1 LRVDPPFNGRPQ
13 LFIAMANRNS
23 LLTRFYDK
31 IVLERPRLIL
41 LCLVVVIAFL
51 GYKAKDFKLDASTET
66 LILETDED
74 FIYSQIIKSRYGGYD
89 YLLMIYTP
97 TKDLFSDEALA
108 HLTRLR
114 DDLRQLNGVSSVI
127 SILDA
132 PLLKSSSEPIGERV
146 SAVGIQTLESPTVD
160 RRLAKIEFS
169 KSPLYQNL
177 LVSPDLKTTALQIK
191 LRTDDLFQDMST
203 RRDLL
208 RIKQANEPLTAS
220 ELDELKKITEQLEKL
235 REKNKKI
242 RHQNIAKIRAIMDNY
257 RRDAELFLGGVS
269 MIADDM
275 ISFIKSDLKVFGI
288 GVLFFLI
295 VTLSIIFR
303 SSRWVL
309 LPMLCCSFSAISMM
323 GLLGMFGWQ
332 VTVISSN
339 FISLQ
344 LIITMAITIHL
355 IVRYRDLAFHNP
367 GAEQRKLIL
376 ETVRLMVTPCL
387 YAALTTIAGFGSL
400 LLCDLLPVKT
410 FGWMMIAGIIVSL
423 GVTFLLFPAG
433 LMVVH
438 RKPPWARR
446 DKRRSRYSLT
456 SLLAGFTGTHGKTI
470 LVSSGI
476 IFVISL
482 LGISR
487 LVVENSFINYFK
499 DTTEIYQGL
508 KVIDQKLGG
517 TTPLDVIIEVDES
530 EASSQVPTPGID
542 AKSDDNFEEF
552 EEFEEFDEF
561 DESESAEDDER
572 YWFTADKMARITK
585 IHDYLDSLPE
595 TGKVLSLATMLKI
608 TEDFNNGR
616 PLDNFQLALLYG
628 ELPDKFKTMVLKPYV
643 SVEHNQVRYAI
654 RVRDSDESLRRN
666 ELLKKIKYD
675 LINKLGLKEDHV
687 HLTGLLVLYNNMLQ
701 SLFES
706 QILTLGVVVVAL
718 MGMFLILF
726 RSFKISLI
734 AMTPNLLAIGA
745 VLGVIGWLNIPLDMM
760 TITIAAISMGIAVD
774 NTIHYIYR
782 FRQEFNVEQNYVKT
796 VFKCHGSIGY
806 AMYYTSVT
814 IIIGFSILALS
825 NFLPSIYFGLL
836 TGLAMLI
843 ALIAS
848 LTLLPQLL
856 VVFKPFGPEIEGHQ
870 N

>member
-1 LRVDPPFNGRPQ
+1 
-13 LFIAMANRNS
+13 M
-23 LLTRFYDK
+23 LTRFYDK

-41 LCLVVVIAFL
+41 LCLLVVIAFL

-66 LILETDED
+66 LILETDDD
-74 FIYSQIIKSRYGGYD
+74 FKYSRIIKSRYGGHD
-89 YLLMIYTP
+89 YLLLIYTP
-97 TKDLFSDEALA
+97 ANDLFSDEALA
-108 HLTRLR
+108 QLTRLR

-132 PLLKSSSEPIGERV
+132 PLLKSLPEPVGEREP
-146 SAVGIQTLESPTVD
+146 AAGIQTLESPAVD

-191 LRTDDLFQDMST
+191 LHTDERFQDMLT

-208 RIKQANEPLTAS
+208 RIKQADEPLTSAES
-220 ELDELKKITEQLEKL
+220 VEFTKISEQLEKL
-235 REKNKKI
+235 REKNKKT
-242 RHQNIAKIRAIMDNY
+242 RHQDIAEIRAIMGNY
-257 RRDAELFLGGVS
+257 RRNAELFLGGVS

-295 VTLSIIFR
+295 VTLSIIFKNF
-303 SSRWVL
+303 RWVL
-309 LPMLCCSFSAISMM
+309 LPVLCCTFSAISMM

-367 GAEQRKLIL
+367 GAEQRQLIL
-376 ETVRLMVTPCL
+376 DTVRLMVTPCL

-433 LMVVH
+433 LMVMN
-438 RKPPWARR
+438 KKTPQARPAI
-446 DKRRSRYSLT
+446 RRSRYSLT
-456 SLLAGFTGTHGKTI
+456 SFLAGFTGSHGKTI
-470 LVSSGI
+470 LVASAI
-476 IFVISL
+476 IFGISL

-487 LVVENSFINYFK
+487 LVVENSFIDYFK

-517 TTPLDVIIEVDES
+517 TSPLDVIIEVDEP
-530 EASSQVPTPGID
+530 EASSQVPASGID
-542 AKSDDNFEEF
+542 AKSDD
-552 EEFEEFDEF
+552 EFEEFDEF
-561 DESESAEDDER
+561 ETPEDDGR
-572 YWFTADKMARITK
+572 YWFTADKMARITR

-608 TEDFNNGR
+608 AEDLNNGQ
-616 PLDNFQLALLYG
+616 PLDNFQLALLYR
-628 ELPDKFKTMVLKPYV
+628 ELPDTFKTMVLKPYV

-654 RVRDSDESLRRN
+654 RVRDSEESLRRN
-666 ELLKKIKYD
+666 ELVKKIKYD
-675 LINKLGLKEDHV
+675 LINKLGLREDHV

-701 SLFES
+701 SLFKS
-706 QILTLGVVVVAL
+706 QILTLGVVVIAL
-718 MGMFLILF
+718 MAMFLILF
-726 RSFKISLI
+726 RSFKIAMI
-734 AMTPNLLAIGA
+734 AITPNLLAIGA
-745 VLGVIGWLNIPLDMM
+745 VLGMIGWLNIPLDMM

-782 FRQEFNVEQNYVKT
+782 FRQEFNVEHNYVKT
-796 VFKCHGSIGY
+796 VFNCHSSIGY
-806 AMYYTSVT
+806 AIFYTSVT

-825 NFLPSIYFGLL
+825 NFLPTIYFGLL

-856 VVFKPFGPEIEGHQ
+856 IVFRPFGPEVRVHE
-870 N
+870 

>member
-1 LRVDPPFNGRPQ
+1 
-13 LFIAMANRNS
+13 MENRNS
-23 LLTRFYDK
+23 VLSRYYDK

-41 LCLVVVIAFL
+41 LCLLVVIALL

-74 FIYSQIIKSRYGGYD
+74 FIYSRIIKSRYGGLD

-97 TKDLFSDEALA
+97 VNDLFSDDALA
-108 HLTRLR
+108 QLTRLR
-114 DDLRQLNGVSSVI
+114 DDLRKLNGVSSVI
-127 SILDA
+127 SMLDV
-132 PLLKSSSEPIGERV
+132 PLLKSLPEPVGGRKPG
-146 SAVGIQTLESPTVD
+146 AGIQTLESPKVD

-191 LRTDDLFQDMST
+191 LHTDERFQGLLA

-208 RIKQANEPLTAS
+208 RIKRENGPLTAAES
-220 ELDELKKITEQLEKL
+220 VEIKHLNEQLGKL
-235 REKNKKI
+235 REENKKT
-242 RHQNIAKIRAIMDNY
+242 RHQDIADIRAVMDNY
-257 RRDAELFLGGVS
+257 RRDAELFLGGVG

-275 ISFIKSDLKVFGI
+275 ISFIKSDLKVFGL
-288 GVLFFLI
+288 GVMFFLI
-295 VTLSIIFR
+295 VTLSVIFR
-303 SSRWVL
+303 NFRWVL
-309 LPMLCCSFSAISMM
+309 LPMLCCMFSAIAMM

-332 VTVISSN
+332 VTVVSSN

-355 IVRYRDLAFHNP
+355 IVRYLDLASQNP
-367 GAEQRKLIL
+367 GSEQRTLIL
-376 ETVRLMVTPCL
+376 NTVRLMVTPCL

-410 FGWMMIAGIIVSL
+410 FGWMMIAGITVSL
-423 GVTFLLFPAG
+423 AVTFLLFPAG
-433 LMVVH
+433 LMVVN
-438 RKPPWARR
+438 KEPPRARR
-446 DKRRSRYSLT
+446 TIKRSRYSLT
-456 SLLAGFTGTHGKTI
+456 SFLAGFTGTNGKTI

-476 IFVISL
+476 IFGISI

-487 LVVENSFINYFK
+487 LVVENSFIDYFK

-517 TTPLDVIIEVDES
+517 TSPLDVIIELNQP
-530 EASSQVPTPGID
+530 EASSQVTSPAID
-542 AKSDDNFEEF
+542 SKSDDEFEEF
-552 EEFEEFDEF
+552 EDEFEEFDEF
-561 DESESAEDDER
+561 DSTEDDES
-572 YWFTADKMARITK
+572 YWFTAEKMAQVTR

-608 TEDFNNGR
+608 AEDFNNGQ
-616 PLDNFQLALLYG
+616 PLDNFQLALVYK
-628 ELPDKFKTMVLKPYV
+628 ELPDTFKTMIINPYV
-643 SVEHNQVRYAI
+643 SVEHNQLRYAI
-654 RVRDSDESLRRN
+654 RVKDSEESLRRN
-666 ELLKKIKYD
+666 ELVKKIKYD
-675 LINKLGLKEDHV
+675 LINKLNLREDDV

-706 QILTLGVVVVAL
+706 QILTLGVVVIAL

-726 RSFKISLI
+726 RSLKIALI
-734 AMTPNLLAIGA
+734 AITPNLLAIAA

-782 FRQEFNVEQNYVKT
+782 FRQEFDAERNYVNT
-796 VFKCHGSIGY
+796 MFHCHTSIGY
-806 AMYYTSVT
+806 AIYYTSVT

-825 NFLPSIYFGLL
+825 NFLPTIYFGLL

-843 ALIAS
+843 ALIGS

-856 VVFKPFGPEIEGHQ
+856 IVFKPFGAEAEDS
-870 N
+870 

>member
-1 LRVDPPFNGRPQ
+1 
-13 LFIAMANRNS
+13 MENRNS
-23 LLTRFYDK
+23 VLARFYDK

-41 LCLVVVIAFL
+41 LCLLVVIAFL

-74 FIYSQIIKSRYGGYD
+74 FIYSRIIKSRYGDLD

-97 TKDLFSDEALA
+97 VNDLFSDEALA
-108 HLTRLR
+108 QLKRLR

-127 SILDA
+127 SILDV
-132 PLLKSSSEPIGERV
+132 PLLKSTPEPAGEHKPAAG
-146 SAVGIQTLESPTVD
+146 SQTLESPAVD

-177 LVSPDLKTTALQIK
+177 LVSPDLKTTAMQIK
-191 LRTDDLFQDMST
+191 LRTDERFQDMLT

-208 RIKQANEPLTAS
+208 RIKQADRPLTSAES
-220 ELDELKKITEQLEKL
+220 AEFKEITAQLETL
-235 REKNKKI
+235 REKNKKT
-242 RHQNIAKIRAIMDNY
+242 RHQDIAEIRAIMDNY

-288 GVLFFLI
+288 GVLFFLV

-303 SSRWVL
+303 NFCWVV
-309 LPMLCCSFSAISMM
+309 LPMLCCAFSAISMM

-355 IVRYRDLAFHNP
+355 IVRYRDLAFHDP

-376 ETVRLMVTPCL
+376 DTVRLMVTPCL

-410 FGWMMIAGIIVSL
+410 FGWMMIVGIMVSL

-433 LMVVH
+433 LMLVPKQQP
-438 RKPPWARR
+438 RTRR
-446 DKRRSRYSLT
+446 AIGRSRYSLT
-456 SLLAGFTGTHGKTI
+456 SFLAGFTGTHGRTI
-470 LVSSGI
+470 LVASGI
-476 IFVISL
+476 IFIISL

-487 LVVENSFINYFK
+487 LVVENSFIDYFK

-517 TTPLDVIIEVDES
+517 TSPLDVIIDVDEP
-530 EASSQVPTPGID
+530 EASSQVPAPGID
-542 AKSDDNFEEF
+542 AKSDDEF
-552 EEFEEFDEF
+552 EKFDEF
-561 DESESAEDDER
+561 DESKSAEDDGR

-595 TGKVLSLATMLKI
+595 TGKVVSLATMLKI
-608 TEDFNNGR
+608 AEDFNNGQ

-628 ELPDKFKTMVLKPYV
+628 ELPDTFKTMVLKPYV

-654 RVRDSDESLRRN
+654 RVRDSEKSLRRD
-666 ELLKKIKYD
+666 ELVKKIKYD
-675 LINKLGLKEDHV
+675 LIHKLGLREDHV

-701 SLFES
+701 SLFKS
-706 QILTLGVVVVAL
+706 QILTLGVVVIAL

-726 RSFKISLI
+726 RSFKIAMI
-734 AMTPNLLAIGA
+734 AITPNLLAIGA

-782 FRQEFNVEQNYVKT
+782 FRQEFNLEHNYVKT
-796 VFKCHGSIGY
+796 VFNCHGSIGY

-836 TGLAMLI
+836 TGLAMLV

-856 VVFKPFGPEIEGHQ
+856 IVFRPFGPEAEESQIRNSTLGVK
-870 N
+870 

>member
-1 LRVDPPFNGRPQ
+1 
-13 LFIAMANRNS
+13 M
-23 LLTRFYDK
+23 LTSIYDK

-41 LCLVVVIAFL
+41 FCLLVVIAFL

-74 FIYSQIIKSRYGGYD
+74 FIYSRIIKSRYGSLD

-97 TKDLFSDEALA
+97 AKDLFSDEVLA
-108 HLTRLR
+108 QLTHLR

-127 SILDA
+127 SILDV
-132 PLLKSSSEPIGERV
+132 PLLKSSSESGGGWKPG
-146 SAVGIQTLESPTVD
+146 AAIQTLESPAVD

-177 LVSPDLKTTALQIK
+177 LVSPDLKTTALQIN
-191 LRTDDLFQDMST
+191 LRSNERFQGLLT

-208 RIKQANEPLTAS
+208 RVKQANAPLTAAES
-220 ELDELKKITEQLEKL
+220 AEIKTLNEQIRQL
-235 REKNKKI
+235 REEYKKT
-242 RHQNIAKIRAIMDNY
+242 RHQNIADIRAIMDNY
-257 RRDAELFLGGVS
+257 RGDAKLFLGGVS

-275 ISFIKSDLKVFGI
+275 ISFIKSDLKVFGL

-303 SSRWVL
+303 NFRWVL
-309 LPMLCCSFSAISMM
+309 LPMLCCAFSAISMM

-332 VTVISSN
+332 VTVVSSN

-355 IVRYRDLAFHNP
+355 IVRYKDLASQNP
-367 GAEQRKLIL
+367 GAEQRHLIL
-376 ETVRLMVTPCL
+376 DTVRLMVTPCL

-423 GVTFLLFPAG
+423 GITFLLFPAG
-433 LMVVH
+433 LLVLYK
-438 RKPPWARR
+438 RPPRTHLPV
-446 DKRRSRYSLT
+446 RSSRVSLT
-456 SLLAGFTGTHGKTI
+456 SFLAEFTGTNGKTI

-487 LVVENSFINYFK
+487 LVVENSFIDYFK

-517 TTPLDVIIEVDES
+517 TSPLDVIIDLDEP
-530 EASSQVPTPGID
+530 ERSSPVPAPAIE
-542 AKSDDNFEEF
+542 AKSDDEF
-552 EEFEEFDEF
+552 AEFDDEFEEFDEF
-561 DESESAEDDER
+561 DSTGDDES
-572 YWFTADKMARITK
+572 YWFTVEKMALVTR

-608 TEDFNNGR
+608 AEDFNNGQ
-616 PLDNFQLALLYG
+616 PLDNFQLALLYK
-628 ELPDKFKTMVLKPYV
+628 ELPDTFKTMIIKPYV
-643 SVEHNQVRYAI
+643 SVEHNQLRYAI
-654 RVRDSDESLRRN
+654 RVKDSEKSLRRN
-666 ELLKKIKYD
+666 ELVKKIKYD
-675 LINKLGLKEDHV
+675 LINKLNLREDHV

-706 QILTLGVVVVAL
+706 QILTLGVVVIAL

-726 RSFKISLI
+726 RSLKIALI
-734 AMTPNLLAIGA
+734 AITPNLLAIGT

-782 FRQEFNVEQNYVKT
+782 FRQEFDVEHNYVKT
-796 VFKCHGSIGY
+796 MFRCHTSIGF
-806 AMYYTSVT
+806 AIYYTSVT

-825 NFLPSIYFGLL
+825 NFLPTIYFGLL

-843 ALIAS
+843 ALIGS

-856 VVFKPFGPEIEGHQ
+856 IVFKPFGAEFREQ
-870 N
+870 TQT

>member
-1 LRVDPPFNGRPQ
+1 
-13 LFIAMANRNS
+13 M
-23 LLTRFYDK
+23 LTSFYDK

-41 LCLVVVIAFL
+41 LCLLVVIAFL

-66 LILETDED
+66 LILETDKD
-74 FIYSQIIKSRYGGYD
+74 FKYSRIIKSRYGGHD

-97 TKDLFSDEALA
+97 ADDDLFSDEALA
-108 HLTRLR
+108 QLTRLR
-114 DDLRQLNGVSSVI
+114 DDLKQLNGVSSVI

-132 PLLKSSSEPIGERV
+132 PLLKSSAEPAGEGEP
-146 SAVGIQTLESPTVD
+146 AAGIQTLESPAVD

-177 LVSPDLKTTALQIK
+177 LISPDLKTTALQIK
-191 LRTDDLFQDMST
+191 LNTDERFQDVLT

-208 RIKQANEPLTAS
+208 RIKQADEPLSATESA
-220 ELDELKKITEQLEKL
+220 ELKKITKQLELL
-235 REKNKKI
+235 REKNKKT
-242 RHQNIAKIRAIMDNY
+242 RHQDIAAIRAIMGNY
-257 RRDAELFLGGVS
+257 RRNAELFLGGIG

-303 SSRWVL
+303 NFRWVL
-309 LPMLCCSFSAISMM
+309 LPMLCCTFSAIAMM

-355 IVRYRDLAFHNP
+355 IVRYRGLAFHNP
-367 GAEQRKLIL
+367 DAEQRKLIL
-376 ETVRLMVTPCL
+376 DTVRLMVTPCL

-438 RKPPWARR
+438 KQSPGAERVI
-446 DKRRSRYSLT
+446 RRSRYSLT
-456 SLLAGFTGTHGKTI
+456 SFLAGFTGTHGRTI
-470 LVSSGI
+470 LVSSAI
-476 IFVISL
+476 IFGISL

-487 LVVENSFINYFK
+487 LVVENSFIDYFK

-517 TTPLDVIIEVDES
+517 TSPLDVIIEVDET
-530 EASSQVPTPGID
+530 EASSQVPASGSD
-542 AKSDDNFEEF
+542 AKSDD
-552 EEFEEFDEF
+552 EFEEFDEF
-561 DESESAEDDER
+561 ETTEDDGR
-572 YWFTADKMARITK
+572 YWFTADKMAQITK

-608 TEDFNNGR
+608 AEDLNSGQ

-628 ELPDKFKTMVLKPYV
+628 ELPEKFKIMILKPYV

-654 RVRDSDESLRRN
+654 RIRDSEKSLRRD
-666 ELLKKIKYD
+666 ELVKKIKYD
-675 LINKLGLKEDHV
+675 LINKLGLREDRV

-701 SLFES
+701 SLFKS
-706 QILTLGVVVVAL
+706 QILTLGVVVIAL

-726 RSFKISLI
+726 RSFKIAMI
-734 AMTPNLLAIGA
+734 AITPNLLAIGA

-782 FRQEFNVEQNYVKT
+782 FRQEFNVEHNYVKT
-796 VFKCHGSIGY
+796 VFNCHGSIGY
-806 AMYYTSVT
+806 AIFYTSVT

-825 NFLPSIYFGLL
+825 NFLPTIYFGLL

-856 VVFKPFGPEIEGHQ
+856 IVFKPFGPDVSERRS
-870 N
+870 

>member
-1 LRVDPPFNGRPQ
+1 
-13 LFIAMANRNS
+13 M
-23 LLTRFYDK
+23 LTRFYDK

-41 LCLVVVIAFL
+41 LCLLVVIAFL

-66 LILETDED
+66 LILETDDD
-74 FIYSQIIKSRYGGYD
+74 FKYSRIIKSRYGGHD
-89 YLLMIYTP
+89 YLLLIYTP
-97 TKDLFSDEALA
+97 ANDLFSDEALA
-108 HLTRLR
+108 QLTRLR

-132 PLLKSSSEPIGERV
+132 PLLKSLPEPVGEREP
-146 SAVGIQTLESPTVD
+146 AAGIQTLESPAVD

-191 LRTDDLFQDMST
+191 LHTDERFQDMLT

-208 RIKQANEPLTAS
+208 RIKQADEPLTSAES
-220 ELDELKKITEQLEKL
+220 VEFTKISEQLEKL
-235 REKNKKI
+235 REKNKKT
-242 RHQNIAKIRAIMDNY
+242 RHQDIAEIRAIMGNY
-257 RRDAELFLGGVS
+257 RRNAELLLGGVS

-295 VTLSIIFR
+295 VTLSIIFKNF
-303 SSRWVL
+303 RWVL
-309 LPMLCCSFSAISMM
+309 LPVLCCTFSAISMM

-367 GAEQRKLIL
+367 GAEQRQLIL
-376 ETVRLMVTPCL
+376 DTVRLMVTPCL

-433 LMVVH
+433 LMVVNKKPH
-438 RKPPWARR
+438 RARPAI
-446 DKRRSRYSLT
+446 RRSRYSLT
-456 SLLAGFTGTHGKTI
+456 SFLAGFTGSHGKTI
-470 LVSSGI
+470 LVASAI
-476 IFVISL
+476 IFGISL

-487 LVVENSFINYFK
+487 LVVENSFIDYFK

-517 TTPLDVIIEVDES
+517 TSPLDVIIEVDEP
-530 EASSQVPTPGID
+530 EATSQVPASGID
-542 AKSDDNFEEF
+542 AKSDDEF
-552 EEFEEFDEF
+552 KEFDEF
-561 DESESAEDDER
+561 ETPEDDGR
-572 YWFTADKMARITK
+572 YWFTADKMARITR

-608 TEDFNNGR
+608 AEDLNNGQ
-616 PLDNFQLALLYG
+616 PLDNFQLALLYR
-628 ELPDKFKTMVLKPYV
+628 ELPDTFKTMVLKPYV

-654 RVRDSDESLRRN
+654 RVRDSEESLRRN
-666 ELLKKIKYD
+666 ELVKKIKYD
-675 LINKLGLKEDHV
+675 LINKLGLREDHV

-701 SLFES
+701 SLFKS
-706 QILTLGVVVVAL
+706 QILTLGVVVIAL
-718 MGMFLILF
+718 MAMFLILF
-726 RSFKISLI
+726 RSFKIAMI
-734 AMTPNLLAIGA
+734 AITPNLLAIGA
-745 VLGVIGWLNIPLDMM
+745 VLGMIGWLNIPLDMM

-782 FRQEFNVEQNYVKT
+782 FRQEFNVEHNYVKT
-796 VFKCHGSIGY
+796 VFNCHSSIGY
-806 AMYYTSVT
+806 AIFYTSVT

-825 NFLPSIYFGLL
+825 NFLPTIYFGLL

-856 VVFKPFGPEIEGHQ
+856 IVFRPFGPEVRVHE
-870 N
+870 

>member
-1 LRVDPPFNGRPQ
+1 
-13 LFIAMANRNS
+13 M
-23 LLTRFYDK
+23 LTSFYDK

-41 LCLVVVIAFL
+41 LCLLSVIAFL

-66 LILETDED
+66 LILETDKD
-74 FIYSQIIKSRYGGYD
+74 FKYSRIIKSRYGGND

-97 TKDLFSDEALA
+97 ADDLFSDEALA
-108 HLTRLR
+108 QLTRLR
-114 DDLRQLNGVSSVI
+114 DDLKQLNGVSSVI

-132 PLLKSSSEPIGERV
+132 PLLKSSPEPVGEGEPE
-146 SAVGIQTLESPTVD
+146 AGIQTLESPSVD

-177 LVSPDLKTTALQIK
+177 LISPDLKTTALQIK
-191 LRTDDLFQDMST
+191 LLTDERFQDIST

-208 RIKQANEPLTAS
+208 RIKQADEPLTATES
-220 ELDELKKITEQLEKL
+220 AELKKITEQLELL
-235 REKNKKI
+235 REKNKKT
-242 RHQNIAKIRAIMDNY
+242 RHQNIAAIRAIMGNY
-257 RRDAELFLGGVS
+257 RRNAELFLGGVG

-303 SSRWVL
+303 NFRWVL
-309 LPMLCCSFSAISMM
+309 LPMLCCTFSAIAMM

-355 IVRYRDLAFHNP
+355 IVRYRGLAFHNP
-367 GAEQRKLIL
+367 DAEQRELIL
-376 ETVRLMVTPCL
+376 DTVRLMATPCL

-433 LMVVH
+433 LMLVH
-438 RKPPWARR
+438 KKPPKA
-446 DKRRSRYSLT
+446 KQAKIRSRYSLT
-456 SLLAGFTGTHGKTI
+456 SFLAGFTGTHGRTI
-470 LVSSGI
+470 LVSSAI
-476 IFVISL
+476 IFGISL

-487 LVVENSFINYFK
+487 LVVENSFIDYFK

-517 TTPLDVIIEVDES
+517 TSPLDVIIEVDEP
-530 EASSQVPTPGID
+530 EPERSSQVQVPKID
-542 AKSDDNFEEF
+542 VKNDDEF
-552 EEFEEFDEF
+552 DKFDEF
-561 DESESAEDDER
+561 DESKSADDDGR
-572 YWFTADKMARITK
+572 YWFTADKMAKITK

-608 TEDFNNGR
+608 AEDLNSGQ

-628 ELPDKFKTMVLKPYV
+628 ELPDKFKTMVLRPYV

-654 RVRDSDESLRRN
+654 RVRDSEESLRRD
-666 ELLKKIKYD
+666 ELVKKIKYD
-675 LINKLGLKEDHV
+675 LINKLGLREDQV

-701 SLFES
+701 SLFKS
-706 QILTLGVVVVAL
+706 QILTLGVVVIAL

-726 RSFKISLI
+726 RSLKIALI
-734 AMTPNLLAIGA
+734 AITPNLLAIGA

-782 FRQEFNVEQNYVKT
+782 FRQEFNVEHNYVKT
-796 VFKCHGSIGY
+796 VFNCHGSIGY

-814 IIIGFSILALS
+814 VIIGFSILALS
-825 NFLPSIYFGLL
+825 NFLPTIYFGLL

-856 VVFKPFGPEIEGHQ
+856 MVFKPFGPEVSERRS
-870 N
+870 

>member
-1 LRVDPPFNGRPQ
+1 MQ
-13 LFIAMANRNS
+13 NRNS

-41 LCLVVVIAFL
+41 LCLLVVIALL

-66 LILETDED
+66 LILKTDED
-74 FIYSQIIKSRYGGYD
+74 FKYSRIIKSRYGSQD

-97 TKDLFSDEALA
+97 VNDLFSDETLA
-108 HLTRLR
+108 TLARLR
-114 DDLRQLNGVSSVI
+114 DDLRQLKGVSSVI
-127 SILDA
+127 SILDV
-132 PLLKSSSEPIGERV
+132 PLLKSTPGL
-146 SAVGIQTLESPTVD
+146 VGKRGTTADIQTLESPAVD
-160 RRLAKIEFS
+160 RRLAKTEFS
-169 KSPLYQNL
+169 KSPLYVNQ

-191 LRTDDLFQDMST
+191 LHADERFQDMVT

-208 RIKQANEPLTAS
+208 RIKKDDQPLTAADS
-220 ELDELKKITEQLEKL
+220 AELKKITEQLQDL
-235 REKNKKI
+235 REKNKQS
-242 RHQNIAKIRAIMDNY
+242 RHRDIAEIRAIMDKY
-257 RRDAELFLGGVS
+257 RQDAELFLGGVS

-303 SSRWVL
+303 NSRWVL
-309 LPMLCCSFSAISMM
+309 FPMLCCTFSAISMM
-323 GLLGMFGWQ
+323 GLLGLFGWQ

-355 IVRYRDLAFHNP
+355 IVRYRGLASKNP
-367 GAEQRKLIL
+367 DADQRDLIL
-376 ETVRLMVTPCL
+376 DTIRLMVTPCL

-433 LMVVH
+433 LMVVYK
-438 RKPPWARR
+438 KPPVIRQARR
-446 DKRRSRYSLT
+446 KSSYSLT
-456 SLLAGFTGTHGKTI
+456 SFLAGFTTTHGKAI
-470 LVSSGI
+470 LVSSAI
-476 IFVISL
+476 VLVISI

-487 LVVENSFINYFK
+487 LVVENSFIDYFK

-508 KVIDQKLGG
+508 KVVDQKLGG
-517 TTPLDVIIEVDES
+517 TSPLDVIIDFDQP
-530 EASSQVPTPGID
+530 EASLQLPVSGGD
-542 AKSDDNFEEF
+542 AKSDDDLL
-552 EEFEEFDEF
+552 EEFDEF
-561 DESESAEDDER
+561 EDKKDAGR
-572 YWFTADKMARITK
+572 YWFTADKMAKVTE
-585 IHDYLDSLPE
+585 IHDYLESLAE
-595 TGKVLSLATMLKI
+595 TGKVMSLATLLKI
-608 TEDFNNGR
+608 AEDLNNGQA
-616 PLDNFQLALLYG
+616 LDNFQLALLYS
-628 ELPDKFKTMVLKPYV
+628 ELPEEMKTLVLDPYV
-643 SVEHNQVRYAI
+643 SVEHNQLRFAVR
-654 RVRDSDESLRRN
+654 VKDSEKSLRRDA
-666 ELLKKIKYD
+666 LLKQIKSE
-675 LINKLGLKEDHV
+675 LINKLGLKEDHI

-701 SLFES
+701 SLFGS
-706 QILTLGVVVVAL
+706 QILTLGIVVIAL
-718 MGMFLILF
+718 MVMFLILF
-726 RSFKISLI
+726 RSIKIALI
-734 AMTPNLLAIGA
+734 AITPNLLAIGA

-782 FRQEFNVEQNYVKT
+782 FRQEFSVEHDYVKT
-796 VFKCHGSIGY
+796 VFNCHASIGY
-806 AMYYTSVT
+806 AIYYTSVT
-814 IIIGFSILALS
+814 IIIGFSILSLS

-856 VVFKPFGPEIEGHQ
+856 IVFRPFGSEVFSLS
-870 N
+870 NRLN

>member
-1 LRVDPPFNGRPQ
+1 VL
-13 LFIAMANRNS
+13 A
-23 LLTRFYDK
+23 RFYDK

-41 LCLVVVIAFL
+41 LCLLVVIAFL

-74 FIYSQIIKSRYGGYD
+74 FIYSRIIKSRYGDLD

-97 TKDLFSDEALA
+97 ANDLFSDEALA
-108 HLTRLR
+108 QLKRLR

-127 SILDA
+127 SILDV
-132 PLLKSSSEPIGERV
+132 PLLKSTPERAGEHKPAAG
-146 SAVGIQTLESPTVD
+146 SQTLESPAVD

-177 LVSPDLKTTALQIK
+177 LVSPDLKTTAMQIK
-191 LRTDDLFQDMST
+191 LRTDERFQDMLT

-208 RIKQANEPLTAS
+208 RIKQADEPLTAS
-220 ELDELKKITEQLEKL
+220 ELDEFNNITEQLVKL
-235 REKNKKI
+235 REKNKKT
-242 RHQNIAKIRAIMDNY
+242 RHQDIAEIRAIMDNY

-303 SSRWVL
+303 NFRWVV
-309 LPMLCCSFSAISMM
+309 LPMLCCTFSAISMM
-323 GLLGMFGWQ
+323 GLLGMFGWP

-355 IVRYRDLAFHNP
+355 IVRYRDLAFHDP

-376 ETVRLMVTPCL
+376 DTVRLMVTPCL

-423 GVTFLLFPAG
+423 VVTFLLFPAG
-433 LMVVH
+433 LMLVH
-438 RKPPWARR
+438 REVSRAGRAQK
-446 DKRRSRYSLT
+446 RSRYSLT
-456 SLLAGFTGTHGKTI
+456 SFLAGFTGTHGRTI

-487 LVVENSFINYFK
+487 LVVENSFIDYFK

-517 TTPLDVIIEVDES
+517 TSPLDVIIDVDEP
-530 EASSQVPTPGID
+530 EASSQVAAPGID
-542 AKSDDNFEEF
+542 AESDDEF
-552 EEFEEFDEF
+552 EKFDEF
-561 DESESAEDDER
+561 DESKSAEDDGR
-572 YWFTADKMARITK
+572 YWFTADKMAWITK

-595 TGKVLSLATMLKI
+595 TGKVVSLATMLKI
-608 TEDFNNGR
+608 AEDFNNGQ

-628 ELPDKFKTMVLKPYV
+628 ELPDTFKTMVLKPYV

-654 RVRDSDESLRRN
+654 RVRDSEKSLRRN
-666 ELLKKIKYD
+666 ELVEKIKYD
-675 LINKLGLKEDHV
+675 LIHKLGLREDHV

-701 SLFES
+701 SLFKS
-706 QILTLGVVVVAL
+706 QILTLGVVVIAL

-726 RSFKISLI
+726 RSLKIAMI

-782 FRQEFNVEQNYVKT
+782 FRQEFNLEHNYVET
-796 VFKCHGSIGY
+796 VFNCHGSIGY

-814 IIIGFSILALS
+814 VIIGFSILALS

-836 TGLAMLI
+836 TGLAMLV

-856 VVFKPFGPEIEGHQ
+856 IVFRPFGPEAEESQIRNSTLGAK
-870 N
+870 

>member
-1 LRVDPPFNGRPQ
+1 MV
-13 LFIAMANRNS
+13 NRNT

-41 LCLVVVIAFL
+41 LCLLVVIAFL

-66 LILETDED
+66 LILETDDD
-74 FIYSQIIKSRYGGYD
+74 FKYSRIIKSRYGGHD

-97 TKDLFSDEALA
+97 ADDLFSDEALVQ
-108 HLTRLR
+108 LTRLR

-127 SILDA
+127 SILDV
-132 PLLKSSSEPIGERV
+132 PLLKSTPETVGEQKPAAG
-146 SAVGIQTLESPTVD
+146 SQTLESPTVD

-177 LVSPDLKTTALQIK
+177 LISPDLKTTALQIK
-191 LRTDDLFQDMST
+191 LHTNDRFQDMLT

-208 RIKQANEPLTAS
+208 RIKQADEPLTNS
-220 ELDELKKITEQLEKL
+220 ESDEFKTITEQLEKF
-235 REKNKKI
+235 REKNKKT
-242 RHQNIAKIRAIMDNY
+242 RHQNIAEIRAIMGNY
-257 RRDAELFLGGVS
+257 RRNAELFLGGVS

-295 VTLSIIFR
+295 VTLGIIFGNV
-303 SSRWVL
+303 RWVL
-309 LPMLCCSFSAISMM
+309 LPILCCTFSAISMM

-355 IVRYRDLAFHNP
+355 IVRYRGLAFHNP
-367 GAEQRKLIL
+367 GAEQRQLIL
-376 ETVRLMVTPCL
+376 DTVRLMVTPCL

-433 LMVVH
+433 LMLVH
-438 RKPPWARR
+438 KKPPRAGRT
-446 DKRRSRYSLT
+446 KRKSRYSLT
-456 SLLAGFTGTHGKTI
+456 SFLAGFTGTHGKMI
-470 LVSSGI
+470 LVSSAI
-476 IFVISL
+476 IFGISL

-487 LVVENSFINYFK
+487 LVVENSFIDYFK

-517 TTPLDVIIEVDES
+517 TSPLDVIIEIDEP
-530 EASSQVPTPGID
+530 EGSSQVPAPGIE
-542 AKSDDNFEEF
+542 AKSDDEF
-552 EEFEEFDEF
+552 EEFDKFDEF

-628 ELPDKFKTMVLKPYV
+628 ELPDKFKTMILKPYV

-654 RVRDSDESLRRN
+654 RVRDSEESLRRD
-666 ELLKKIKYD
+666 ELVKKIKYD

-706 QILTLGVVVVAL
+706 QILTLGVVVIAL

-726 RSFKISLI
+726 RSFKIALI

-782 FRQEFNVEQNYVKT
+782 FRQEFNVEHNYVRT
-796 VFKCHGSIGY
+796 VFNCHGSIGY

-825 NFLPSIYFGLL
+825 NFLPTIYFGLL

-856 VVFKPFGPEIEGHQ
+856 IVFRPFGPEVRERQ

>member
-1 LRVDPPFNGRPQ
+1 
-13 LFIAMANRNS
+13 
-23 LLTRFYDK
+23 
-31 IVLERPRLIL
+31 
-41 LCLVVVIAFL
+41 VIAFL

-74 FIYSQIIKSRYGGYD
+74 FKYSQIIKSRYGGHD

-97 TKDLFSDEALA
+97 ANDLFSDAALA
-108 HLTRLR
+108 QLTRLR
-114 DDLRQLNGVSSVI
+114 DDLRQLKGVSTVI

-132 PLLKSSSEPIGERV
+132 PLLKSFPEPVGERKP
-146 SAVGIQTLESPTVD
+146 AAGIQTLESPTVD

-169 KSPLYQNL
+169 QSPLYKNL

-191 LRTDDLFQDMST
+191 LHTDERFQDMLT
-203 RRDLL
+203 RRNLL
-208 RIKQANEPLTAS
+208 RIKQADEPLSSAETA
-220 ELDELKKITEQLEKL
+220 ELKKITEQLERL
-235 REKNKKI
+235 REKNKLT
-242 RHQNIAKIRAIMDNY
+242 RHRDIAEIRAIMDKY
-257 RRDAELFLGGVS
+257 RGNAELFLGGIG

-303 SSRWVL
+303 NLGWVL
-309 LPMLCCSFSAISMM
+309 LPMLCCTFSAIAMM
-323 GLLGMFGWQ
+323 GLLGMFGWP

-355 IVRYRDLAFHNP
+355 IVRYRGLAFHKP
-367 GAEQRKLIL
+367 GADQRQLIL
-376 ETVRLMVTPCL
+376 GTVRLMVTPCL

-433 LMVVH
+433 LMVVNK
-438 RKPPWARR
+438 KPSQAGLAIG
-446 DKRRSRYSLT
+446 RSRYSLT
-456 SLLAGFTGTHGKTI
+456 SSLAGFTGSHGRMI
-470 LVSSGI
+470 LVSGAVL
-476 IFVISL
+476 FGISL
-482 LGISR
+482 WGISR

-517 TTPLDVIIEVDES
+517 TSPLDVIIEIDTP
-530 EASSQVPTPGID
+530 EASSRFSAPAID
-542 AKSDDNFEEF
+542 AKNDDT
-552 EEFEEFDEF
+552 FEEFDEF
-561 DESESAEDDER
+561 ETTEDDGR
-572 YWFTADKMARITK
+572 YWFTADKMARITQ

-595 TGKVLSLATMLKI
+595 TGKVMSLATMLKI
-608 TEDFNNGR
+608 AEDLNKGQA
-616 PLDNFQLALLYG
+616 LDNFQLALLYG
-628 ELPDKFKTMVLKPYV
+628 ELPDKFRTMVLKPYV

-654 RVRDSDESLRRN
+654 RIRDSEESLRRN
-666 ELLKKIKYD
+666 ELVEKIKYD
-675 LINKLGLKEDHV
+675 LINKLGLREDHV

-701 SLFES
+701 SLFDS
-706 QILTLGVVVVAL
+706 QIRTLGVVVIAL

-726 RSFKISLI
+726 RSFKIAMI
-734 AMTPNLLAIGA
+734 AITPNLLAIGA

-782 FRQEFNVEQNYVKT
+782 FRQEFDVEHNYVKT
-796 VFKCHGSIGY
+796 VFNCHNSIGY

-814 IIIGFSILALS
+814 VIIGFSILALS

-856 VVFKPFGPEIEGHQ
+856 IVFRPFGPEQ
-870 N
+870 RN